1 MQSNVHVA
9 YVWKDDTTPA
19 PSFCRRSNCSWSG
32 SSTRMHARSHL
43 SSFETGVAST
53 RRGLTT
59 PGAACDGGMRLPLTA
74 GRAPSLIVAKPSR
87 AGGGES
93 NQVMR
98 YSKPFAAAVGFAVLA
113 FAGVATAQTEDE
125 RYNYH
130 FDDDL
135 MVGDTFSTPP
145 PLLRLRTK
153 QPRIMLLRPRASFVG
168 EMLKSVE
175 VL

>member
-1 MQSNVHVA
+1 
-9 YVWKDDTTPA
+9 
-19 PSFCRRSNCSWSG
+19 
-32 SSTRMHARSHL
+32 
-43 SSFETGVAST
+43 
-53 RRGLTT
+53 
-59 PGAACDGGMRLPLTA
+59 MRHKNA
-74 GRAPSLIVAKPSR
+74 
-87 AGGGES
+87 
-93 NQVMR
+93 
-98 YSKPFAAAVGFAVLA
+98 FAAALA
-113 FAGVATAQTEDE
+113 FSLLAFSGVAAAQTKDE
-125 RYNYH
+125 PYSYH

>member
-1 MQSNVHVA
+1 
-9 YVWKDDTTPA
+9 
-19 PSFCRRSNCSWSG
+19 
-32 SSTRMHARSHL
+32 
-43 SSFETGVAST
+43 
-53 RRGLTT
+53 
-59 PGAACDGGMRLPLTA
+59 
-74 GRAPSLIVAKPSR
+74 
-87 AGGGES
+87 
-93 NQVMR
+93 MR

-113 FAGVATAQTEDE
+113 FAGVAGAQTKEE
-125 RYNYH
+125 KYSYQ